1 MKTLYSVLALILI
14 SSIEVSAQSAAA
26 PQGAVKP
33 APTPLKITS
42 FNGSI
47 SDKKILLDWSVTENE
62 TGAHFELEKS
72 FDGKNFATSAVVL
85 ISTKTGIEKYSF
97 QENVEFKG
105 TAYYRIKM
113 VNRNMSFYY
122 SRILVMRQSAE
133 ISKNELNISQNPV
146 SATLA
151 FSFLSATQ
159 TESIINLYSLS
170 GIRIYSAKY
179 NSRAGSNAVSFNLES
194 KILPGAYLLEVIS
207 GSQRSTAKLIKN

>member
-1 MKTLYSVLALILI
+1 MKTFYSVLALILI
-14 SSIEVSAQSAAA
+14 TSMEVSAQSATA

-72 FDGKNFATSAVVL
+72 FDGKNFETSAVVL
-85 ISTKTGIEKYSF
+85 ISNKTGIEKYAY
-97 QENVEFKG
+97 QENAEFKG
-105 TAYYRIKM
+105 TVYYRVKM
-113 VNRNMSFYY
+113 VNRNMSFYF

-133 ISKNELNISQNPV
+133 VIGNGLNISQNPV

-170 GIRIYSAKY
+170 GIRIYSTKY

-194 KILPGAYLLEVIS
+194 KVLPGAYLLEVIS